1 MMALTRTD
9 REGHTVAEQETLKD
23 TFVGRTLGGS
33 YLVQRLIGEGG
44 MGQVYEASHTRV
56 QRSFAIKVLNVRLTK
71 LAEVRARFEREAML
85 GSRLGHDHIVA
96 VIDFDNTDDGYPFLV
111 MELLQGQDLGQAI
124 IRQGTIEPVRA
135 VSIVR
140 QVADA
145 LMAAHSEGVVHRDLK
160 PENIF
165 LCQRKGGGELV
176 KAMDFG
182 ISKVLTSESIV
193 TSHQTVLGTPW
204 YMAPEQALGK
214 VQEVDH
220 RSDLFSL
227 GLIFYHML
235 SGKMPY
241 EGDSV
246 PSILYQVVH
255 EEPPPLKDIAPHL
268 PEALL
273 RIVNKAISKD
283 KIDRYQSAEE
293 LVADLE
299 QAMGAQWKEVL
310 LHELKPVQEGERA
323 AGDAAGDV
331 VENPAMLDTMAS
343 PDLARS
349 GTEPAVRPKE
359 VGTAPTVQVVDSLP
373 GGGESPVTTTLSR
386 TTGELK
392 QGDPSRQPQRRS
404 SSVRLALG
412 AGAVIF
418 GLAALTLVLVSG
430 GEEMAKPAPSSE
442 AVTAAKS
449 TPSPQTEITAKP
461 APFPQTEIIAKPAPP
476 PRTESA
482 EEEAVAPSRKLSVV
496 SKPAGA
502 LVKINGAKAGKSPL
516 RELDAP
522 FTALKVEVRKP
533 GYAAV
538 TKTVGA
544 GRDAEELTVTLRPL
558 PASLNV
564 VALFE
569 GESMGA
575 DIYLDG
581 KKVDRTPAVIPNL
594 KPGRHTIRL
603 VKKGFKTATEKVT
616 LRPGQRRRVAVGL
629 RR

>member
-1 MMALTRTD
+1 MP
-9 REGHTVAEQETLKD
+9 EQETPQD

-33 YLVQRLIGEGG
+33 YLVKRLIGEGG

-71 LAEVRARFEREAML
+71 LPEVRARFEREAML
-85 GSRLGHDHIVA
+85 GSRLGHDHIVG
-96 VIDFDNTDDGYPFLV
+96 VTDFDNTDDGYPFLV

-124 IRQGTIEPVRA
+124 TRQGAIEPVRA

-165 LCQRKGGGELV
+165 LCQRRGGGEQV
-176 KAMDFG
+176 KVMDFG

-227 GLIFYHML
+227 GLILYHML
-235 SGKMPY
+235 SGRMPY
-241 EGDSV
+241 DGDSV

-255 EEPPPLKDIAPHL
+255 EDPPPLKDIAPHL
-268 PEALL
+268 PEILL
-273 RIVNKAISKD
+273 RIVIKAISKD

-299 QAMGAQWKEVL
+299 RAMGAQWKEVL
-310 LHELKPVQEGERA
+310 LHELKPVKEDASG

-331 VENPAMLDTMAS
+331 MEDPAMLDTMAS
-343 PDLARS
+343 PDLVSA
-349 GTEPAVRPKE
+349 GTKPDAGAEE
-359 VGTAPTVQVVDSLP
+359 VGSGATVQVLDSLP
-373 GGGESPVTTTLSR
+373 GGAKRPVTTTLSR
-386 TTGELK
+386 STGEMK
-392 QGDPSRQPQRRS
+392 DGDSLLQSQKRFS
-404 SSVRLALG
+404 TGRLALG
-412 AGAVIF
+412 VGAVIL
-418 GLAALTLVLVSG
+418 GLAALTLALVSG
-430 GEEMAKPAPSSE
+430 GEEEAKPLLSAKTGIAAKPAPFLEDKPAVESAEAAAKPAPSPRDE
-442 AVTAAKS
+442 PAVEPAKTA
-449 TPSPQTEITAKP
+449 
-461 APFPQTEIIAKPAPP
+461 
-476 PRTESA
+476 
-482 EEEAVAPSRKLSVV
+482 APSRRLTVI

-502 LVKINGAKAGKSPL
+502 LVKINGEKAGKSPL
-516 RELDAP
+516 RGYDAP
-522 FTALKVEVRKP
+522 STPLKVEIRKP
-533 GYAAV
+533 GYAAMV
-538 TKTVGA
+538 TTLKA
-544 GRDAEELTVTLRPL
+544 GSEVKELAVTLRPL
-558 PASLNV
+558 PASLSV

-575 DIYLDG
+575 DVFLDG
-581 KKVDRTPAVIPNL
+581 QKVDRTPAVIPNL
-594 KPGRHTIRL
+594 KPGRYTLRL
-603 VKKGFKTATEKVT
+603 VKKGFKNVTEKIT
-616 LRPGQRRRVAVGL
+616 LRPGQRRRVAFGL